1 MTDRIAKI
9 LLIEDESLVRESVS
23 DNLISESYDVC
34 SCNNGIDGLKMFSD
48 VNPDLVV
55 LDVMMPGLDGLEVC
69 RKMRSLKQSTP
80 IIMLTAKTSETD
92 KVVGLELGAD
102 DYITKPF
109 SMRELFARIKALL
122 RRAKSTSS
130 LESSSE
136 QADASNKLEFDDV
149 VIDFRAY
156 RAFKAGVEIELSAK
170 EFELLKFLSQQPD
183 IPVTRGQL
191 LDEVWGYNSYPTTR
205 TVDNFIAR
213 LRQKIEQT
221 PEEPRRILTVYGV
234 GYKFVLNED
243 KPCANEF

>member
-1 MTDRIAKI
+1 MTDRLAKI
-9 LLIEDESLVRESVS
+9 LLIEDEPLARESLA
-23 DNLISESYDVC
+23 DNLLTEGYEVFSSG
-34 SCNNGIDGLKMFSD
+34 NGTEGLKMFD
-48 VNPDLVV
+48 EVCPDLVV
-55 LDVMMPGLDGLEVC
+55 LDVVIPGIDGLEVC
-69 RKMRSLKQSTP
+69 RKMRALKQAIP

-109 SMRELFARIKALL
+109 GVRELFARIRALL
-122 RRAKSTSS
+122 RRAKNTSIAK
-130 LESSSE
+130 ENE
-136 QADASNKLEFDDV
+136 NQDGTTRLEFDDV
-149 VIDFRAY
+149 VVDFRAY
-156 RAFKAGVEIELSAK
+156 RAYRAGVEIELSAK
-170 EFELLKFLSQQPD
+170 EFELLRFLSNQPD

-243 KPCANEF
+243 SK